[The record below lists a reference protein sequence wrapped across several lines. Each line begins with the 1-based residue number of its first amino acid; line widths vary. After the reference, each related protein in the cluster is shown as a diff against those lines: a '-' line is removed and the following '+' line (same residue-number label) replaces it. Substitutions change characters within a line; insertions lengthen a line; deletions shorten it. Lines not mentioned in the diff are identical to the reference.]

1 MKLNSNY
8 VIKNVLDSYIL
19 VDIKSN
25 FDGVIKLNKTSKDI
39 CELVNEGLD
48 KESII
53 DRLYEKYEINKDE
66 LNKDINNFI
75 NEMIEKGIFI
85 DE

>member
-1 MKLNSNY
+1 MKINSNY

-39 CELVNEGLD
+39 CELINEGLNR
-48 KESII
+48 KEI
-53 DRLYEKYEINKDE
+53 INKLFDKYNIDLNTLEKDVNEFIDE
-66 LNKDINNFI
+66 MLN
-75 NEMIEKGIFI
+75 KGIFI

>member
-1 MKLNSNY
+1 MKINSNY

-39 CELVNEGLD
+39 CELINEGLNR
-48 KESII
+48 KEI
-53 DRLYEKYEINKDE
+53 INKLFDKYNIDLNTLEKNVNEFIDE
-66 LNKDINNFI
+66 MLN
-75 NEMIEKGIFI
+75 KGIFI